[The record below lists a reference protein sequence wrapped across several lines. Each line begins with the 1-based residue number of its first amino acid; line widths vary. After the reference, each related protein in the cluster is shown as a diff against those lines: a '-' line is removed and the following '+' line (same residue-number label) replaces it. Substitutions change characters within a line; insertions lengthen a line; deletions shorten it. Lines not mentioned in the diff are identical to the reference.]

1 MRVRALVIRIIRQF
15 LRDKRT
21 LGMMVIAPIFIL
33 TLISLTFSGNQ
44 YEPVIGV
51 LGVNEDAAINFE
63 ELNALIKQYEKE
75 EELIEALQNKEI
87 DGYVQ
92 LGISPQITLEGSDP
106 TVNQAVLQTV
116 QMVFEGQG
124 GEA

>member
-1 MRVRALVIRIIRQF
+1 
-15 LRDKRT
+15 
-21 LGMMVIAPIFIL
+21 
-33 TLISLTFSGNQ
+33 
-44 YEPVIGV
+44 VIGV